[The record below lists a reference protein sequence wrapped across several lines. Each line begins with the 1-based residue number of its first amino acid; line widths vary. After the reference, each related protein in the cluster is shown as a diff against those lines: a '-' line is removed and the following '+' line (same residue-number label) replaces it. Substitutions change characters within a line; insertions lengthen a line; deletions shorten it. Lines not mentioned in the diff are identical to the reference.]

1 MVFENSKIGIVY
13 PTINGQ
19 QPYLTKDIGHV
30 VGIDGIGADDFVEFA
45 KHAKKSSIKNLGEL
59 MFTDAGKS
67 KNLSYL
73 MPHEQLR
80 FTTRLGDDIVR
91 AGGVNMKTAPLWAPS
106 GKCSTT
112 PEEYVE
118 LAKFGNCSVTEL
130 MSDYDFDFR
139 DKLSKKRWEKSQMRT
154 ESWLKVQLPLMANE
168 NIVIP
173 VIYLPDEKQFDRHV
187 QELKELVR
195 NFEGTI
201 CGYSIRGLNKSEDID
216 YEKLERRINLLPD
229 GVKICLDLSTPQE
242 ILMGK
247 KAGIN
252 LFGGQCASLQ
262 ASKYKAVVL
271 PSSQIRRTWETIDLT
286 ESKHA
291 GDKEKLSAESSVD
304 LSRAYVHHLTNVKEI
319 LAHILLMTH
328 NLDQMNRFVE
338 FIRSDD
344 DSSIQL

>member
-1 MVFENSKIGIVY
+1 MSNWRLNLFEIIRMVFENLKIGIVY

-19 QPYLTKDIGHV
+19 QPFLTKDIGHV

-59 MFTDAGKS
+59 MFTEAGNS

-80 FTTRLGDDIVR
+80 FTTRLGDKIVR
-91 AGGVNMKTAPLWAPS
+91 AGGVNMKSAPLWAPS
-106 GKCSTT
+106 GKCSTS

-154 ESWLKVQLPLMANE
+154 ESWLKVQLPLLANE

-173 VIYLPDEKQFDRHV
+173 VIYLPDDKQFERHV
-187 QELKELVR
+187 QELKELVK

-201 CGYSIRGLNKSEDID
+201 CGYSIRGMNTNQDID
-216 YEKLERRINLLPD
+216 YEKLEKRLKLLPD
-229 GVKICLDLSTPQE
+229 GVRICLDLSTPQE
-242 ILMGK
+242 ILSGTFLDHAK
-247 KAGIN
+247 KKQFN
-252 LFGGQCASLQ
+252 F
-262 ASKYKAVVL
+262 K
-271 PSSQIRRTWETIDLT
+271 
-286 ESKHA
+286 
-291 GDKEKLSAESSVD
+291 
-304 LSRAYVHHLTNVKEI
+304 VKRQE
-319 LAHILLMTH
+319 
-328 NLDQMNRFVE
+328 
-338 FIRSDD
+338 
-344 DSSIQL
+344 